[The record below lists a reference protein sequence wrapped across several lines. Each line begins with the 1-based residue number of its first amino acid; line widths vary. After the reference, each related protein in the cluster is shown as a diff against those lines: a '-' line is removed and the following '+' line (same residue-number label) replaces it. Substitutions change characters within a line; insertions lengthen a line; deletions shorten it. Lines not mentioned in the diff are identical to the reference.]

1 MSWFW
6 RGLVVLLLALPVGA
20 YVTGSLAGTQGDLP
34 DHLDPVV
41 VEDPSPTGK
50 TPTPAPSRKPDRE
63 DDDRDDRDERDDVVV
78 VRPDPDDLDD
88 ASDDDGRDLDDPDDD
103 VTDDD

>member
-41 VEDPSPTGK
+41 VEDPSPTGQM
-50 TPTPAPSRKPDRE
+50 PTPPPSRKPDGE
-63 DDDRDDRDERDDVVV
+63 DDDRDERDDVVV